1 MTATK
6 YSGKHVVT
14 ILLQQS
20 IPSEN
25 FGIALGRAFQHF
37 FISLKA
43 AQEGLGLALIPD
55 FLARQSIDEGKLSNP
70 LQLQIQSNYGY
81 YLLTPN
87 YNPGV

>member
-1 MTATK
+1 MW
-6 YSGKHVVT
+6 S
-14 ILLQQS
+14 LFFLQQS

-25 FGIALGRAFQHF
+25 FSIDLGIGFQHF
-37 FISLKA
+37 FISLKV
-43 AQEGLGLALIPD
+43 AQGGLGLALIPD